1 MLNSQLRIDLIRI
14 IVLSLLYTSAAKFGQ
29 IFSVVGGS
37 VTLVWLPAGIGLAA
51 LLIYGYRLWLG
62 IFCGVILANLSFS
75 LPILTILAMA
85 TGSSLGGVVGA
96 YLLKKQHFHPELNR
110 IKDAL
115 NLIIYGA
122 GFSPILSSLIDVPSL
137 WLSGVTPQG
146 ELALFWLQFIMGDA
160 MGVLVMTPV
169 CITWASLRNHKLSF
183 QRKTEAIILFSSL
196 TLSCGIVFNGWFLSR
211 SIVLPAFLVYPFLVW
226 APLRFET
233 RGASTAIFIIS
244 GFALFGVTHQVGP
257 FISPSLLNTLILVWL
272 FVNVAAIVSLVLAAS
287 IGELK
292 TAKHY
297 LEQLALHD
305 SLTGLDNR
313 LLLMEKLAE
322 SLATVQRYNTQSA
335 IIYLDLDGFK
345 PINDTFGHE
354 AGDFVLIEVAK
365 RLRSC
370 VREVDTVARL
380 GGDEFVVLL
389 HNLSDTDTVQQIADR
404 IVETINASINL
415 FGTTVNV
422 GVSMGIAL
430 IPQDGKYPHQL
441 LKNADKAMYLAKQQ
455 GKNQYQFFSERV

>member
-51 LLIYGYRLWLG
+51 LLIYGYRVWLG

-226 APLRFET
+226 RRCGSRLGVLLR
-233 RGASTAIFIIS
+233 
-244 GFALFGVTHQVGP
+244 LFLS
-257 FISPSLLNTLILVWL
+257 FLDLLCLGLLIR
-272 FVNVAAIVSLVLAAS
+272 
-287 IGELK
+287 
-292 TAKHY
+292 
-297 LEQLALHD
+297 LALL
-305 SLTGLDNR
+305 S
-313 LLLMEKLAE
+313 
-322 SLATVQRYNTQSA
+322 
-335 IIYLDLDGFK
+335 
-345 PINDTFGHE
+345 P
-354 AGDFVLIEVAK
+354 
-365 RLRSC
+365 
-370 VREVDTVARL
+370 
-380 GGDEFVVLL
+380 L
-389 HNLSDTDTVQQIADR
+389 HC
-404 IVETINASINL
+404 
-415 FGTTVNV
+415 
-422 GVSMGIAL
+422 
-430 IPQDGKYPHQL
+430 
-441 LKNADKAMYLAKQQ
+441 
-455 GKNQYQFFSERV
+455 